1 LVCIQASSRQIVFGV
16 VTVFVTVTCAEYARY
31 VLFGKGEETFP
42 SKKADMSL
50 DRRIEVGSRLALA
63 VRDAGG
69 NAFVSQRVGISTRS
83 ISRYIAGEV
92 EMPFLTAVE
101 IAAVCGKSLNWLLY
115 GRDDATFGDAVT
127 QSAPATTLIPLL
139 NVVGSAGPGFANGD
153 VEIIDR
159 LPFSRTLLRR
169 LGVNPDK
176 AQFIT
181 HSGDSMVPTLADG
194 GVCLIDTARNHPAGD
209 GIYALMV
216 GDELLVKRLAFG
228 AKGLTLIS
236 DNADKYPPETL
247 TGDEL
252 DRVKIMGKVFWT
264 GGGV

>member
-1 LVCIQASSRQIVFGV
+1 MAQADKLQDDGFYERLRTVLARVGELKRAAELTGFSPDQVAKWRDAKARPPFGPMAILSAAAG
-16 VTVFVTVTCAEYARY
+16 C
-31 VLFGKGEETFP
+31 
-42 SKKADMSL
+42 SL
-50 DRRIEVGSRLALA
+50 DWLATGETSTPVSDEQA
-63 VRDAGG
+63 AGTP
-69 NAFVSQRVGISTRS
+69 AP
-83 ISRYIAGEV
+83 
-92 EMPFLTAVE
+92 MPAETA
-101 IAAVCGKSLNWLLY
+101 LL
-115 GRDDATFGDAVT
+115 
-127 QSAPATTLIPLL
+127 PLL
-139 NVVGSAGPGFANGD
+139 NVVGSAGPGYANGD
-153 VEIIDR
+153 VEIVER
-159 LPFSRTLLRR
+159 LPFSRLLLRQ

-194 GVCLIDTARNHPAGD
+194 GVCLIDTARNRPSGD

-252 DRVKIMGKVFWT
+252 GRVKIMGKVFWT

>member
-1 LVCIQASSRQIVFGV
+1 MLQRIGQLQRAAELSEYSPEQIAKWRDGR
-16 VTVFVTVTCAEYARY
+16 ARPPFKPMAI
-31 VLFGKGEETFP
+31 LAAAAGI
-42 SKKADMSL
+42 SL
-50 DRRIEVGSRLALA
+50 DWLATGEA
-63 VRDAGG
+63 QPAGQEDQ
-69 NAFVSQRVGISTRS
+69 AQEAASATPP
-83 ISRYIAGEV
+83 E
-92 EMPFLTAVE
+92 TA
-101 IAAVCGKSLNWLLY
+101 LL
-115 GRDDATFGDAVT
+115 
-127 QSAPATTLIPLL
+127 PLL
-139 NVVGSAGPGFANGD
+139 NVVGSAGPGFANND

-169 LGVNPDK
+169 LGVKPEK

-216 GDELLVKRLAFG
+216 GEELLIKRLAFG

>member
-1 LVCIQASSRQIVFGV
+1 MAQADKLQDDGFYERLRTVLARVGELKRAAELTGFSPDQVAKWRDAKARPPFGPMAILAASAG
-16 VTVFVTVTCAEYARY
+16 C
-31 VLFGKGEETFP
+31 
-42 SKKADMSL
+42 SL
-50 DRRIEVGSRLALA
+50 DWLATGQHQA
-63 VRDAGG
+63 AAPEQQADESPSA
-69 NAFVSQRVGISTRS
+69 
-83 ISRYIAGEV
+83 
-92 EMPFLTAVE
+92 MPPETV
-101 IAAVCGKSLNWLLY
+101 LL
-115 GRDDATFGDAVT
+115 
-127 QSAPATTLIPLL
+127 PLL

-159 LPFSRTLLRR
+159 MPFPRALLRR
-169 LGVNPDK
+169 MGVSPEK

-181 HSGDSMVPTLADG
+181 HSGDSMLPTLADG
-194 GVCLIDTARNHPAGD
+194 GVCLIDTARIHPAGD

-236 DNADKYPPETL
+236 DNADKYPTELL

-252 DRVKIMGKVFWT
+252 GRVKIMGKVFWT